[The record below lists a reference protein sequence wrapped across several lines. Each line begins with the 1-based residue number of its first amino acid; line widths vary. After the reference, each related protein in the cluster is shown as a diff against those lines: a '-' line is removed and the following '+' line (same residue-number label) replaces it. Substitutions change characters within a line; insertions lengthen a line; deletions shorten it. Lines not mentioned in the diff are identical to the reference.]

1 VTESTGVTGPT
12 GVTTP
17 AAGTEPA
24 DTPGAAMP
32 RAGEVLRRRDGG
44 PAPLVLTVLLA
55 MVLFAATS
63 YGLLVDGAYPAPEG
77 VRPTLPATLRGQD
90 LVTLL
95 AAFALLWGGLRAR
108 RGSLAG
114 HVVWLAVCL
123 YVPYTYLMYVVAPYN
138 DALLVYIAAI
148 GLGLYLL
155 LDGLFRL
162 DAAAVAP
169 AFVDVPRRD
178 AAWFLIVVALLF
190 VTLWLT
196 DILSV
201 WPGGVPDSLFTY
213 DIPSIVH
220 VLDLGV
226 VLPLLVLS
234 GVMLLRGHPMGP
246 VLAAMLLV
254 KTVTLGLALLSMNA
268 FVAASGGET
277 DPAEPVIWAAVVLV
291 SGAWLVVGARRLR
304 PVDPPWLRPT
314 LW

>member
-1 VTESTGVTGPT
+1 
-12 GVTTP
+12 
-17 AAGTEPA
+17 
-24 DTPGAAMP
+24 
-32 RAGEVLRRRDGG
+32 
-44 PAPLVLTVLLA
+44 VLLA

-63 YGLLVDGAYPAPEG
+63 FGLFVDGAYPAPDG
-77 VRPTLPATLRGQD
+77 VRPTLPETLRGQD

-95 AAFALLWGGLRAR
+95 AAIALLWGGIRAR
-108 RGSLAG
+108 RGCLAG
-114 HVVWLAVCL
+114 HLVWLAVCL
-123 YVPYTYLMYVVAPYN
+123 YVPYTYLMYVVSPYN
-138 DALLVYIAAI
+138 DALLVYVAAI
-148 GLGLYLL
+148 ALGLFLL

-169 AFVDVPRRD
+169 AFVDVPRRG
-178 AAWFLIVVALLF
+178 AAWFLIGVALLF
-190 VTLWLT
+190 ASLWLT

-226 VLPLLVLS
+226 VLPLLVLA

-268 FVAASGGET
+268 FVAASG
-277 DPAEPVIWAAVVLV
+277 AAINASEPVIWTMVVLV
-291 SGAWLVVGARRLR
+291 SLTWLVVGGRRLR
-304 PVDPPWLRPT
+304 RVDPPWLRPT